1 MMSSR
6 AFVSFEFFPPKT
18 TEAGQLL
25 AQTLHTLGALN
36 PEFVSVT
43 YGAGGSTRDSTLTL
57 VQTLAPV
64 VPTAAHLTCVGQSR
78 DQVLAEADSF
88 YAVGVRHI
96 VALRGDMPE
105 GKPFAAHPQGFN
117 NAAELVSALRQRF
130 GNTLTISVAAYPEK
144 HPDSANHD
152 ADIDNLKRKFDAGA
166 DQAITQFFFD
176 NTAYAQFLQRAQR
189 AGITQT
195 IIAGI
200 LPIMNYK
207 TTASFAHKC
216 GANLP
221 THLQALFDNP
231 HDDATTRLM
240 IGAITAASQCV
251 ALRGMGV
258 EHFHFYTLNRRE
270 MTLAV
275 ARILGMQAD
284 STHFDRLKAACAAYL

>member
-1 MMSSR
+1 MSNAR

-18 TEAGQLL
+18 AEAGQLL
-25 AQTLHTLGALN
+25 AQTLNTLGALN

-57 VQTLAPV
+57 VKTLAPV
-64 VPTAAHLTCVGQSR
+64 VPTAAHLTCVGQTR
-78 DQVLAEADSF
+78 DQVLREADSF
-88 YAVGVRHI
+88 YTAGVRHI

-117 NAAELVSALRQRF
+117 NAAELVAALRQRF
-130 GNTLTISVAAYPEK
+130 NDMTISVAAYPEK
-144 HPDSANHD
+144 HPDSPDFA
-152 ADIDNLKRKFDAGA
+152 ADTDNLKRKFDAGA
-166 DQAITQFFFD
+166 HQAITQFFFD
-176 NTAYAQFLQRAQR
+176 NQAYEQFLHRTQQ

-207 TTASFAHKC
+207 TTASFAQKC
-216 GANLP
+216 GAHLP
-221 THLQALFDNP
+221 AHLQPLFDNP

-240 IGAITAASQCV
+240 IGAITAAAQCA
-251 ALRGMGV
+251 ALRNLGV

-284 STHFDRLKAACAAYL
+284 STCFERLKSACAAYL